1 VTRQAFPDW
10 AVLAQRRTSSRSG
23 REPAG
28 NCLDQLIAGDG
39 KASILPQ
46 QANGYQECANAGMA
60 ATIAT
65 PRTVELYRASVMERL
80 GVRILLEAV
89 LMAAARRCAP
99 SPGVGIGQDFDF
111 VIVSEDRR

>member
-1 VTRQAFPDW
+1 MGGSPTLSLSGCRKKDSSQA
-10 AVLAQRRTSSRSG
+10 T
-23 REPAG
+23 
-28 NCLDQLIAGDG
+28 G
-39 KASILPQ
+39 KQSILPQ
-46 QANGYQECANAGMA
+46 QASGYQECANAGMA